1 MNLKQL
7 IITGIGLAF
16 LFPGLAAS
24 QSNNASVDDL
34 VEKLVPKPLTR
45 SLQVNSE
52 TRGIKVEGR
61 RTENAS
67 LNLYVNFEYDSDQL
81 RQDTQII
88 LDQLGEALGDGRLSK
103 YDFLIAGHTD
113 AVGSDAYNRDL
124 SERRAKSVKNYL
136 VNRHNIS
143 STKLIEKGFGESRLL
158 NPDSPTD
165 GSNRRVQIITLSLP
179 SQ

>member
-7 IITGIGLAF
+7 IPAGISIGL
-16 LFPGLAAS
+16 LCLGPAAS
-24 QSNNASVDDL
+24 QPNNASVDEL
-34 VEKLVPKPLTR
+34 IEKLVPKPLTR
-45 SLQVNSE
+45 SLKVNPE
-52 TRGIKVEGR
+52 TRGIKIKGR

-88 LDQLGEALGDGRLSK
+88 LDQLGDALSDGRLSK

-124 SERRAKSVKNYL
+124 SERRAISVKNYL
-136 VNRHNIS
+136 VSHHGIS

-158 NPDSPTD
+158 KPESPND
-165 GSNRRVQIITLSLP
+165 GSNRRVQIITLSIP
-179 SQ
+179 EQ